1 MNMKPI
7 ALHLYLLIFIF
18 TSCASPEIAE
28 QATTDSPHV
37 SNTIKLDKV
46 KMENAGILTGTIT
59 RKVMGASLTVNGV
72 VDVPPQN
79 LVSVSFPPGGYLHS
93 TRLMPGMR
101 VRKGEVI
108 AEMEDPGLVQLQQD
122 YLVARARLTYL
133 EREFARQQ
141 TLNAEKVSADK
152 VFEQVRSDYDGQ
164 RAIVS
169 AFSEK
174 LRMIGIKPEELSPE
188 RLSRRVS
195 LRSPINGFVSKV
207 HVNIGKYVQPTDV
220 LFELINPDDIHAAL
234 SIFEKDLSKVAI
246 GQKVSISFV
255 DEPEKSYEGEVILVN
270 RNVDEDRMAIAHCHF
285 KSQPAQLLPG
295 MFLNARI
302 HVRETEVPALPESAV
317 VRFEQREY
325 VFLETAPGVFDMKV
339 IKTGEREDGM
349 LEIIEGFQALEG
361 RKVVTQNAYSL
372 LGALKNKSEEE

>member
-1 MNMKPI
+1 MKQLI
-7 ALHLYLLIFIF
+7 HLYLLIFIF
-18 TSCASPEIAE
+18 ISCSSPESADL
-28 QATTDSPHV
+28 ATADSPQV
-37 SNTIKLDKV
+37 SNTIKLDKAMLE
-46 KMENAGILTGTIT
+46 KAGILTGTIT
-59 RKVMGASLTVNGV
+59 RKVMGASLSVNGV

-93 TRLMPGMR
+93 THLMPGMR
-101 VRKGEVI
+101 VRRGEVI
-108 AEMEDPGLVQLQQD
+108 AEMEDPSLVQLQQD
-122 YLVARARLTYL
+122 YLVARAKLIFL
-133 EREFARQQ
+133 EREFTRQQ

-152 VFEQVRSDYDGQ
+152 VFEQVRSEYDGQ

-169 AFSEK
+169 AYAEK

-234 SIFEKDLSKVAI
+234 SIFEKDLSKVSI

-255 DEPEKSYEGEVILVN
+255 DEPEKSYDGEVILVN

-302 HVRETEVPALPESAV
+302 HVKETEVPALPESAV
-317 VRFEQREY
+317 VRFEQKEY
-325 VFLETAPGVFDMKV
+325 VFVESAPGVFDMIA
-339 IKTGEREDGM
+339 IKTGDKEDDM
-349 LEIIEGFQALEG
+349 FEIKEGFEALEG
-361 RKVVTQNAYSL
+361 KKVVVQNAYSL

>member
-1 MNMKPI
+1 MNMKQI
-7 ALHLYLLIFIF
+7 IHIILISTLI
-18 TSCASPEIAE
+18 SCSAPESAE
-28 QATTDSPHV
+28 QTTADTAQTSERV
-37 SNTIKLDKV
+37 TLNKAMLEK
-46 KMENAGILTGTIT
+46 AGILTGTIT

-108 AEMEDPGLVQLQQD
+108 AEMEDPSLVQLQQD
-122 YLVARARLTYL
+122 YLVARARLTFL

-141 TLNAEKVSADK
+141 ALNVDKVSADK

-164 RAIVS
+164 RAMVS
-169 AFSEK
+169 AYAEK
-174 LRMIGIKPEELSPE
+174 LRMIGIRPEDLSAE
-188 RLSRRVS
+188 HISRRVS
-195 LRSPINGFVSKV
+195 LRSPINGFVSAV
-207 HVNIGKYVQPTDV
+207 HVNIGKYVQPADV

-234 SIFEKDLSKVAI
+234 SIFEKDLSKVSI

-255 DEPEKSYEGEVILVN
+255 DEPEKIYDGEVILVN
-270 RNVDEDRMAIAHCHF
+270 RNVDEDRMAVAHCHF
-285 KSQPAQLLPG
+285 KSKPAQLLPG

-302 HVRETEVPALPESAV
+302 HVKETDVPALPESAV

-325 VFLETAPGVFDMKV
+325 VFVESAAGVFDMIV
-339 IKTGEREDGM
+339 IRTGDREDGM
-349 LEIIEGFQALEG
+349 VEILEGAERLEG
-361 RKVVTQNAYSL
+361 RKLVIQNAYSL
-372 LGALKNKSEEE
+372 LGALKNKAEEE

>member
-1 MNMKPI
+1 MKQLI
-7 ALHLYLLIFIF
+7 NLLSIIFIF
-18 TSCASPEIAE
+18 TSCSSPESVQ
-28 QATTDSPHV
+28 QATSDSPQL
-37 SNTIKLDKV
+37 SNTIRLDKAMLE
-46 KMENAGILTGTIT
+46 KAGILTGTVT
-59 RKVMGASLTVNGV
+59 RKVMGASLSVNGE

-93 TRLMPGMR
+93 TQLMPGMR
-101 VRKGEVI
+101 VRRGQVI
-108 AEMEDPGLVQLQQD
+108 AEMEDPSLVQLQQD
-122 YLVARARLTYL
+122 YLVARAKLLFL
-133 EREFARQQ
+133 EREFSRQQ

-152 VFEQVRSDYDGQ
+152 VFEQVRSEYDGQ
-164 RAIVS
+164 RAMVS
-169 AFSEK
+169 AYAEK

-255 DEPEKSYEGEVILVN
+255 DEPERSYEGEVILIN

-302 HVRETEVPALPESAV
+302 HVRETEVPVLPESAV
-317 VRFEQREY
+317 VRFEQKEY
-325 VFLETAPGVFDMKV
+325 VFIESAPGVFNMIA
-339 IKTGEREDGM
+339 IKTGDKEDA
-349 LEIIEGFQALEG
+349 LFEIKEGYEALEG
-361 RKVVTQNAYSL
+361 KMVVVQNAYSL

>member
-1 MNMKPI
+1 MNMKQIIPSI
-7 ALHLYLLIFIF
+7 ILIFIF
-18 TSCASPEIAE
+18 VSCGTPESAE
-28 QATTDSPHV
+28 QTTPNSLKAPDRI
-37 SNTIKLDKV
+37 TLDKAMQE
-46 KMENAGILTGTIT
+46 KAGILTGTIT
-59 RKVMGASLTVNGV
+59 RRKMGITLTVNGV

-101 VRKGEVI
+101 VKKGDVI
-108 AEMEDPGLVQLQQD
+108 AEMEDPSIVQLQQD
-122 YLVARARLTYL
+122 YLMARARLTFL
-133 EREFARQQ
+133 ELEFNRQQ
-141 TLNAEKVSADK
+141 RLNADKVSSDK

-164 RAIVS
+164 RAMVS
-169 AFSEK
+169 AYAEK
-174 LRMIGIKPEELSPE
+174 LRMIGIRPEDLSPE
-188 RLSRRVS
+188 QISRRVS

-207 HVNIGKYVQPTDV
+207 QVNIGKYVQPTDV

-270 RNVDEDRMAIAHCHF
+270 RNVDEDRVATAHCHF

-317 VRFEQREY
+317 VRFGQKEY
-325 VFLETAPGVFDMKV
+325 VFIEAAPGVFEMKV
-339 IKTGEREDGM
+339 IRIGAQEDGM
-349 LEIIEGFQALEG
+349 YEILEGASLLEG

-372 LGALKNKSEEE
+372 LGALKNKAEE

>member
-1 MNMKPI
+1 MKQ
-7 ALHLYLLIFIF
+7 FIPF
-18 TSCASPEIAE
+18 IIIYTLVSCSAPESAE
-28 QATTDSPHV
+28 QTTEDTAQISERV
-37 SNTIKLDKV
+37 TLNKEMLEK
-46 KMENAGILTGTIT
+46 AGILTGTIT

-108 AEMEDPGLVQLQQD
+108 AEMEDPSLVQLQQD
-122 YLVARARLTYL
+122 YLVARARLTFL

-141 TLNAEKVSADK
+141 TLNVDKVSADK

-164 RAIVS
+164 RAMVS
-169 AFSEK
+169 AYAEK
-174 LRMIGIKPEELSPE
+174 LRMIGIRPEDLSAE
-188 RLSRRVS
+188 HISRRVS
-195 LRSPINGFVSKV
+195 LLSPINGFVSAV
-207 HVNIGKYVQPTDV
+207 HVNIGKYVQPADV

-234 SIFEKDLSKVAI
+234 SIFEKDLSKVSI

-255 DEPEKSYEGEVILVN
+255 DEPEKIYDGEVILVN
-270 RNVDEDRMAIAHCHF
+270 RNVDEDRMAVAHCHF
-285 KSQPAQLLPG
+285 RSKPAQLLPG

-302 HVRETEVPALPESAV
+302 HVKETDVPALPEAAV

-325 VFLETAPGVFDMKV
+325 VFVESAAGVFDMIV
-339 IKTGEREDGM
+339 IRSGDREDGM
-349 LEIIEGFQALEG
+349 VEILEGAERLEG
-361 RKVVTQNAYSL
+361 RKLVIRNAYSL
-372 LGALKNKSEEE
+372 LGALKNKAEEE